1 MVKLGSFV
9 FVEFLNCKEKSYL
22 WFLLMLIWSWINAL
36 LASKRGPFEVLLTP
50 FKTLIRHLLL
60 RYCGTVWFSD
70 SYECKRIVL
79 FSSKE
84 VCFRE
89 DFCIV
94 FSASFVVCWDLLKQI
109 TDAQS
114 CIRINFTENY
124 NKVTVYFS
132 LFISVELVVKLCWYW
147 LVLGYLFFVSIATSN
162 VDKSL

>member
-22 WFLLMLIWSWINAL
+22 WFLLMLNWSWINAL
-36 LASKRGPFEVLLTP
+36 LASKRCSLSLLLTP
-50 FKTLIRHLLL
+50 FWSLIKHLLL
-60 RYCGTVWFSD
+60 RCFGTVWVID
-70 SYECKRIVL
+70 SYECKRIAL
-79 FSSKE
+79 FLSKK
-84 VCFRE
+84 VCYRDE
-89 DFCIV
+89 FCVV

-132 LFISVELVVKLCWYW
+132 LFISVELVVKLCW
-147 LVLGYLFFVSIATSN
+147 
-162 VDKSL
+162 

>member
-36 LASKRGPFEVLLTP
+36 LASKRCPLSLLLTP
-50 FKTLIRHLLL
+50 FWSLIKHLLL
-60 RYCGTVWFSD
+60 RCFRTIWFSD
-70 SYECKRIVL
+70 SYNCKRMAL
-79 FSSKE
+79 FSSKK
-84 VCFRE
+84 VCFRDE
-89 DFCIV
+89 FCIV
-94 FSASFVVCWDLLKQI
+94 FSTSFVVCWDLLKQI

-132 LFISVELVVKLCWYW
+132 LFISVELVVKLCW
-147 LVLGYLFFVSIATSN
+147 
-162 VDKSL
+162 